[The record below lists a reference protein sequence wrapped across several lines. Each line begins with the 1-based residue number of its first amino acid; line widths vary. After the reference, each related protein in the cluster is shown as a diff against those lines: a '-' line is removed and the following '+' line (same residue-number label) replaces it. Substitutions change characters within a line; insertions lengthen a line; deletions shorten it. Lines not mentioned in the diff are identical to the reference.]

1 LKKSIHLNSFSIF
14 IITIF
19 SILILIFILALIIN
33 SNQSGLNKSHLESID
48 KPMIFHRSDPVSSLE
63 QIRVLENSNW
73 TELTT
78 SKLPYGYSNDVIWM
92 KIIIDN
98 PSDNLEEAVILLDLS
113 SLDSIEQFQYENGIL
128 KNSLKQGDTFPYYDR
143 LIKTR
148 YFSFPISL
156 ERNSENTIY
165 LRIQSSAS
173 LNSKILL
180 LDKNYFTEY
189 TSRDNLFFGLFF
201 GFSIAILIYNVI
213 ILAFT
218 SEFSFLLSGLTLLLY
233 FLSVFAGSGFGYM
246 YLYADYPI
254 IQSRAYLS
262 FNIVT
267 NISMIYLFS
276 RILALNENS
285 PKIKMFL
292 ISLKFSLLTLLALHI
307 YQPQYIIY
315 NLAHTF
321 NLISILSLTGFSFFT
336 LKKDNIIKYYFFA
349 LSILFIGFLP
359 IILSLAGFDV
369 GDDFSYYSFLFS
381 SSFILI
387 IVTAGMGRKVYN
399 YKSERDHYVLRLLR
413 KQKQYNRNLERKVKE
428 KTSELSLNL
437 QNLSNDLELA
447 RSIQLATLPNLESF
461 VIPNFQIA
469 GSFLPRDRVGGD
481 LYDLSI
487 MDDGRIRAF
496 VCDVTGHGI
505 QAALVTM
512 SIRAELDRIKKRD
525 MPIEKILRQINR
537 TIIASFSDSP
547 LYASAIFV
555 EIDRKNQKLRYA
567 SAGHPDQYLITKEET
582 IVLVP
587 QSRILGIHDDTELFS
602 QEISITKP
610 YSLYLFTDGIFE
622 SFNNEKEVFGEERFR
637 DILEKQT
644 EGDLQDKLNDVYT
657 YLFDF
662 VADTGF
668 QDDVTMLFLRDD
680 EKFHPK
686 NLDLK

>member
-1 LKKSIHLNSFSIF
+1 
-14 IITIF
+14 
-19 SILILIFILALIIN
+19 LIPNGF
-33 SNQSGLNKSHLESID
+33 
-48 KPMIFHRSDPVSSLE
+48 
-63 QIRVLENSNW
+63 W
-73 TELTT
+73 
-78 SKLPYGYSNDVIWM
+78 
-92 KIIIDN
+92 
-98 PSDNLEEAVILLDLS
+98 DNL
-113 SLDSIEQFQYENGIL
+113 
-128 KNSLKQGDTFPYYDR
+128 
-143 LIKTR
+143 
-148 YFSFPISL
+148 
-156 ERNSENTIY
+156 
-165 LRIQSSAS
+165 
-173 LNSKILL
+173 
-180 LDKNYFTEY
+180 
-189 TSRDNLFFGLFF
+189 
-201 GFSIAILIYNVI
+201 
-213 ILAFT
+213 
-218 SEFSFLLSGLTLLLY
+218 
-233 FLSVFAGSGFGYM
+233 
-246 YLYADYPI
+246 
-254 IQSRAYLS
+254 
-262 FNIVT
+262 
-267 NISMIYLFS
+267 
-276 RILALNENS
+276 
-285 PKIKMFL
+285 
-292 ISLKFSLLTLLALHI
+292 
-307 YQPQYIIY
+307 
-315 NLAHTF
+315 
-321 NLISILSLTGFSFFT
+321 
-336 LKKDNIIKYYFFA
+336 
-349 LSILFIGFLP
+349 
-359 IILSLAGFDV
+359 
-369 GDDFSYYSFLFS
+369 
-381 SSFILI
+381 
-387 IVTAGMGRKVYN
+387 
-399 YKSERDHYVLRLLR
+399 
-413 KQKQYNRNLERKVKE
+413 
-428 KTSELSLNL
+428 
-437 QNLSNDLELA
+437 
-447 RSIQLATLPNLESF
+447 
-461 VIPNFQIA
+461 